1 MENYSDGFVS
11 ASTSLHMRVEQLF
24 FSFGILCFLVLK
36 VITPEECDEMI
47 QLGYKFI
54 YKRSED
60 VGAEKFDGSHE
71 GVQST
76 RRTSENAWCSSHQGC
91 REEDLPQKLHQ
102 RIAHVLRIPPENSED
117 FQLLKY
123 EKGQFYRT
131 HHDYIGHQ
139 KNRQCGPR
147 ILTFFLYLSDVEEGG
162 GTDFPQLNI
171 TVMPKKGSALLWP
184 SVLNAD
190 PFAEDKRMM
199 HQALDVVSGI
209 KYGANAWI
217 HMFDYVTPQKKGCT

>member
-1 MENYSDGFVS
+1 MLITSRVS
-11 ASTSLHMRVEQLF
+11 RGGSTSEIASTDRTCATDPT
-24 FSFGILCFLVLK
+24 GK
-36 VITPEECDEMI
+36 
-47 QLGYKFI
+47 LGRF
-54 YKRSED
+54 
-60 VGAEKFDGSHE
+60 
-71 GVQST
+71 
-76 RRTSENAWCSSHQGC
+76 
-91 REEDLPQKLHQ
+91 P
-102 RIAHVLRIPPENSED
+102 IAQIR
-117 FQLLKY
+117 
-123 EKGQFYRT
+123 KGQFYRT